1 MRTLSPGF
9 QAHLDSGTTTL
20 CHCWRV
26 TLKSGER
33 LGFTDHDRT
42 LSFDGT
48 SFEAQSGF
56 TGSAIES
63 SVGLNVDNMDAEGA
77 LKSAVLDETRLRAG
91 DFDHAAIEIWRVNWA
106 DVTMRTVMRK
116 GHLGEVSFGDGAF
129 TVEVRGLSH
138 LMNQAKGR
146 LYQFSCDAQ
155 LGDARCGVNLNSAAN
170 RDVGTVAAVE
180 DAALL
185 LNNIDF
191 VDDFATRGLVSFS
204 NGKNLAIKR
213 QRKIGA
219 LTRVDLWQALPFS
232 VAVGDTV
239 TVLAGCDKQF
249 ETCRSK
255 FNNGV
260 NFRGCPHMPGTDF
273 VTAFAAS
280 SDPNNDGG
288 RRST

>member
-1 MRTLSPGF
+1 MKMLTPGF

-33 LGFTDHDRT
+33 LGFTDHDVA

-56 TGSAIES
+56 TGSTIES
-63 SVGLNVDNMDAEGA
+63 SVGLNVDNMDAQGA
-77 LKSAVLDETRLRAG
+77 LQSSVLDEVRLRAG

-106 DVTMRTVMRK
+106 DVTMRTIMRK
-116 GHLGEVSFGDGAF
+116 GHLGEVNFGDGAF

-138 LMNQAKGR
+138 LMNQPKGR

-155 LGDARCGVNLNSAAN
+155 LGDARCGVNLLLLAN
-170 RDVGTVAAVE
+170 RDTGTVASVE
-180 DAALL
+180 DAAVL

-191 VDDFATRGLVSFS
+191 VDDWATRGTLIFA
-204 NGKNLAIKR
+204 NGKSLAIKR
-213 QRKIGA
+213 QRKVGTT
-219 LTRVDLWQALPFS
+219 TRVDLWQALPF
-232 VAVGDTV
+232 VVLPGDTV
-239 TVLAGCDKQF
+239 TVVAGCDKQF

-280 SDPNNDGG
+280 SDPNNNGG
-288 RRST
+288 KRTP